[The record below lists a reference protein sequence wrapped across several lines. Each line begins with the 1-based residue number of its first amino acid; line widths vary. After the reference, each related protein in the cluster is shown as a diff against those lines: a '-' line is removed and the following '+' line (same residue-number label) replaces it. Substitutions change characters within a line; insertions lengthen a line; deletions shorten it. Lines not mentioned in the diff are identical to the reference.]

1 MSGLRE
7 VLVGFRDATGCE
19 AAVWVA
25 DGDGERPRVLA
36 TTLPGTPPPMAWLP
50 RVHDAPLAWIIDA
63 GTALVTAV
71 PGPRAAWLMIG
82 PARVDGDAARHLC
95 YLVPTVSQHLQ
106 SALEVEHAATEL
118 AERYEEI
125 NLLYTIS
132 EILGRTV
139 SLEEAA
145 ATILAELSE
154 TVGAKLATILT
165 YDEDADVLFPIAAIG
180 ADRDALPPIPGG
192 ERCSVAAR
200 VFATLHPII
209 APEAIVPCEAE
220 EPYRRGELLSVPI
233 LWNGPRG
240 TSERLGVVNLSARRS
255 AFTAGDLKLVAAI
268 ATQVGTAIQNAR
280 LVRASIEQQRLQ
292 REMQLANE
300 LQLKL
305 LPPASVVEPVA
316 TAAARV
322 VPAESVGG
330 DFYYLVRLDEHR
342 VGVVIGDVSGHGY
355 QAALIMALTISAA
368 AIHARGTGDPGEM
381 LAALIDSVRDELE
394 TTEMFVSVFYAI
406 VDRSAGTLRYAN
418 AGHPHAFVVRA
429 SGELERLP
437 AIDPPIGMAETM
449 HTAER
454 SWDADRD
461 VLLLFTDGISDALDA
476 EGTRL
481 GEDVVLDCVRMRR
494 GDEPRVIVD
503 AVFDVVNAH
512 VGQTALLDDLTLV
525 VLKT

>member
-1 MSGLRE
+1 MNGLRE
-7 VLVGFRDATGCE
+7 VLVGFRDATGCD
-19 AAVWVA
+19 AAVWVG
-25 DGDGERPRVLA
+25 DGDAERPRVLA
-36 TTLPGTPPPMAWLP
+36 ATRPGTPPPMAWLP
-50 RVHDAPLAWIIDA
+50 GMHDAPLAWTTDA
-63 GTALVTAV
+63 GPALVKAV
-71 PGPRAAWLMIG
+71 PGPRSAWLMVTRTKEEG
-82 PARVDGDAARHLC
+82 AAER
-95 YLVPTVSQHLQ
+95 YLGYLIPTVSQHLQ

-154 TVGAKLATILT
+154 TVGAKLASILT
-165 YDEDADVLFPIAAIG
+165 YDAEHDVLQPIAAIG
-180 ADRDALPPIPGG
+180 ADRAALPPIPGG
-192 ERCSVAAR
+192 EPCSVAAR
-200 VFATLHPII
+200 VFATLHPVI
-209 APEAIVPCEAE
+209 AAPSEEACAAE
-220 EPYRRGELLSVPI
+220 VPYRRGELLCVPI
-233 LWNGPRG
+233 LWTGPRG

-280 LVRASIEQQRLQ
+280 LVRDSIEQQRLQ

-305 LPPASVVEPVA
+305 LPPASVVAPTA

-330 DFYYLVRLDEHR
+330 DFYYLVRLDDHR

-368 AIHARGTGDPGEM
+368 AIHARATGDPGEM
-381 LAALIDSVRDELE
+381 LAALLDSVRDELE

-406 VDRSAGTLRYAN
+406 VDRAAGTLRYAN
-418 AGHPHAFVVRA
+418 AGHPHAFVFRRN
-429 SGELERLP
+429 GDMERLP
-437 AIDPPIGMAETM
+437 AMDPPIGMAETM
-449 HTAER
+449 RTAER
-454 SWDADRD
+454 PWDADHD
-461 VLLLFTDGISDALDA
+461 LLLLFTDGISDALDIQ
-476 EGTRL
+476 GRRL
-481 GEDVVLDCVRMRR
+481 GEEVVLAAVRERR
-494 GDEPRVIVD
+494 ADAPTDLVD
-503 AVFDVVNAH
+503 AVFAIVDAH
-512 VGQTALLDDLTLV
+512 VGQAPLLDDLTLV
-525 VLKT
+525 ALRT

>member
-7 VLVGFRDATGCE
+7 VLVGFRDATGCD

-25 DGDGERPRVLA
+25 DGDAERPRVLA
-36 TTLPGTPPPMAWLP
+36 ATRPGTPPPMAWLP
-50 RVHDAPLAWIIDA
+50 GTHDAPLAWITDA
-63 GTALVTAV
+63 GPALVKAV
-71 PGPRAAWLMIG
+71 PGPTSAWLMIG
-82 PARVDGDAARHLC
+82 PSSDPDAASRYLG

-165 YDEDADVLFPIAAIG
+165 YDADRDVLLPIAAIG
-180 ADRDALPPIPGG
+180 ADRATLPPIPGG
-192 ERCSVAAR
+192 DPCSVAAK
-200 VFATLHPII
+200 VFATLHPVI
-209 APEAIVPCEAE
+209 APPARDACASEA
-220 EPYRRGELLSVPI
+220 PYRRGELLTVPI
-233 LWNGPRG
+233 LWTGPRG
-240 TSERLGVVNLSARRS
+240 SSERLGVVTLSARRS

-305 LPPASVVEPVA
+305 LPPASVVAPVA

-330 DFYYLVRLDEHR
+330 DFYYLVRLDDDR

-368 AIHARGTGDPGEM
+368 AIHARATGDPGEM
-381 LAALIDSVRDELE
+381 LAALLDSVRDELE

-406 VDRSAGTLRYAN
+406 VDRAAGTLRYAN
-418 AGHPHAFVVRA
+418 AGHPHAFVVGRDGA
-429 SGELERLP
+429 MERLP
-437 AIDPPIGMAETM
+437 AMDPPIGMAETLRA
-449 HTAER
+449 AER
-454 SWDADRD
+454 PWDAAGDL
-461 VLLLFTDGISDALDA
+461 LLLFTDGLSDAADA
-476 EGTRL
+476 QGTRI
-481 GEDVVLDCVRMRR
+481 GEEAVLDEVLRR
-494 GDEPRVIVD
+494 RAEAPAALVD
-503 AVFDVVNAH
+503 AVFDLVNAH
-512 VGQTALLDDLTLV
+512 VGAAPLVDDLTMVALR
-525 VLKT
+525 T